1 MGSLLARN
9 SAPHLQGGIPNVSPK
24 VRSCKGAELFSNS
37 SNPRERRSSSVR
49 QEKLAPWSSLR
60 TGTSAMTSTNLVG
73 SPGTGCRLSTS
84 SPRSSTAVRLLRGA
98 PPFIWQLNVRFSPT
112 GCQGGRGASSMLS
125 GDPGKTGRKMS
136 VHMSWR
142 GAASR
147 WHLCVTHTSL
157 YVSFLTPKHPK
168 SSKVKASVEGPEYS
182 GEGSCLACSQFYLD
196 PQIPLGRVP

>member
-9 SAPHLQGGIPNVSPK
+9 SAPHLQGGIPNISPK

-168 SSKVKASVEGPEYS
+168 SSRSRLQWRGQSTAGRA
-182 GEGSCLACSQFYLD
+182 LALHAVSSTL
-196 PQIPLGRVP
+196 IPRSP